1 MEPGFDQNLSSRPPA
16 RDVRGMTWWRNLF
29 NRTTAMF
36 LILVVLF
43 QLFIFGVAYFLVVR
57 PLLQTA
63 ANDLAALMV
72 LSAERW
78 VELPPEALPFYQEE
92 LQRSYQLRAV
102 PAAAPLSGRV
112 SLPPYIAY
120 LEASLSQR
128 LGHAVTIHPSA
139 AGDEFWVDIPIDT
152 RTVRFGFS
160 RARIGANSPSV
171 MLLLVG
177 VSVLLSL
184 VAAVVVRRWG
194 SFAQRRHD

>member
-1 MEPGFDQNLSSRPPA
+1 MEPGSDQHLSNRTYLN
-16 RDVRGMTWWRNLF
+16 DVAGVAWWRNLF
-29 NRTTAMF
+29 NRTMMMS
-36 LILVVLF
+36 LILAVLF
-43 QLFIFGVAYFLVVR
+43 QLFIFSVAYFLVVR

-63 ANDLAALMV
+63 ADDLAALMV

-102 PAAAPLSGRV
+102 PAAVPLSGRV

-128 LGHAVTIHPSA
+128 LGHAVIIHPSA
-139 AGDEFWVDIPIDT
+139 ADDEFRVDIPIDT

-194 SFAQRRHD
+194 GFAQRRDG